1 MSSVLSYSFNAIA
14 PILLLILVGYYCRR
28 SGLLSLCAI
37 KEINRFDFRFGLSC
51 LMFVNIYEIGEFRD
65 IPLDILAFTLGMLVL
80 FTVIGFLIAG
90 RITKQDNRKGVVIQA
105 CFRSNYAIIGI
116 VLAQEL
122 AGQKGATLAT
132 LFQLPTVI
140 YFNFVSVIVLSIYS
154 ETKEKIDFKGIC
166 KKLSK
171 NPLIVGLIA
180 GVAALVIR
188 QFVPAGAE
196 GELVFKLDRDLPWL
210 YSAVKNLS
218 RMATPLALV
227 ALGGQLELS
236 DTKEFGRE
244 LRLSVLCRLVM
255 APVVGFSLALLLN
268 AAGVFNLTPESCAM
282 MVAAFGSPMAV
293 SSVVMS
299 AEMGADEVF
308 AGQIVVWTS
317 ILSMLSLFIITGIL
331 RGFGY
336 L

>member
-1 MSSVLSYSFNAIA
+1 MSAVLSYSFNAIA
-14 PILLLILVGYYCRR
+14 PILILILIGYYCRR
-28 SGLLSLCAI
+28 SGLLSPGAI

-51 LMFVNIYEIGEFRD
+51 LMFVNIYEIREFGD
-65 IPLDILAFTLGMLVL
+65 IPLDILAFILGMLVL
-80 FTVIGFLIAG
+80 FTLLGFLFAG
-90 RITKQDNRKGVVIQA
+90 RITEREDRKGVVIQA

-122 AGQKGATLAT
+122 AGQKGAVLAT

-154 ETKEKIDFKGIC
+154 EKKERIDVKGIC
-166 KKLSK
+166 RRLSR
-171 NPLIVGLIA
+171 NPLIVGLVTGVIA
-180 GVAALVIR
+180 LGIR
-188 QFVPAGAE
+188 RFLPVGTD
-196 GELVFKLDRDLPWL
+196 GEPVFKLERDLPWL
-210 YSAVKNLS
+210 YSAVKSLS

-236 DTKEFGRE
+236 DTKAFGRE
-244 LRLSVLCRLVM
+244 LHLSVFCRLIM
-255 APVVGFSLALLLN
+255 APVVGFGLAFLAG
-268 AAGVFNLTPESCAM
+268 AAGIIQLTPECIAV

-299 AEMGADEVF
+299 AEMGADDLF
-308 AGQIVVWTS
+308 AGQIVVWTG
-317 ILSMLSLFIITGIL
+317 ILSMLSLFMITGIL
-331 RGFGY
+331 RGIGF

>member
-1 MSSVLSYSFNAIA
+1 MSSVLAYSFNAIA
-14 PILLLILVGYYCRR
+14 PILILTLIGYYCRR
-28 SGLLSLCAI
+28 SGLLSLPAI
-37 KEINRFDFRFGLSC
+37 REINRFDFRFGLSC
-51 LMFVNIYEIGEFRD
+51 LMFVNIYEINEFKD
-65 IPLDILAFTLGMLVL
+65 IPLDILAFTLGMLCL
-80 FTVIGFLIAG
+80 FTILGFLFAG
-90 RITKQDNRKGVVIQA
+90 KITKQENRKGVVIQA

-122 AGQKGATLAT
+122 AGRKGAMLAT

-154 ETKEKIDFKGIC
+154 EKKEKIDFKGIC

-171 NPLIVGLIA
+171 NPLIIGLIA
-180 GVAALVIR
+180 GVIALGIR
-188 QFVPAGAE
+188 QLIPAGAD
-196 GELVFKLDRDLPWL
+196 GELVFRLDRDVPWL
-210 YSAVKNLS
+210 YTAVKNLS

-236 DTKEFGRE
+236 DTKDFGRE
-244 LRLSVLCRLVM
+244 LRISVLCRLVM
-255 APVVGFSLALLLN
+255 APLTGLSLALL
-268 AAGVFNLTPESCAM
+268 ADSFGFFRLTPECCAV

-299 AEMGADEVF
+299 AEMGADDLF

-317 ILSMLSLFIITGIL
+317 ILSMLSLFVITGIL